1 MKSIKRGR
9 GPSLR
14 SGIGGICAALF
25 GIVWIIAASAMTQG
39 TGVFGVIFPLF
50 GVVFVI
56 AAVAGAIYDFRN
68 ASAKDRFSEF
78 DITDESEERDPLN
91 ARFGESPEKAG
102 EAFGS
107 DSPLEEPG
115 AAVDAAFCPYCGVRV
130 AEDFEYC
137 PKCGKRL
144 P

>member
-14 SGIGGICAALF
+14 SGIGGIFAALF
-25 GIVWIIAASAMTQG
+25 GVIWIIIASAITQG
-39 TGVFGVIFPLF
+39 AGIFGVIFPLF
-50 GVVFVI
+50 GVIFVVM
-56 AAVAGAIYDFRN
+56 AVAGAVYDLRN
-68 ASAKDRFSEF
+68 ASAKNRFSEY
-78 DITDESEERDPLN
+78 DITDGSEESDPLN
-91 ARFGESPEKAG
+91 ARFGGASENAG
-102 EAFGS
+102 KDFGG
-107 DSPLEEPG
+107 DSPLEEPD
-115 AAVDAAFCPYCGVRV
+115 AANDTAFCPYCGVQV